1 MKTEKQMAVA
11 AAEFAERW
19 KDRGYER
26 GESQPFWIDLLTN
39 VFGIETLSDGFITFE
54 EHRKVDASNFID
66 GRIPSTRVLIEQ
78 KSLGKD
84 LRKGILQSDGSLL
97 NPFQQARRY
106 VVGLPVSEHPRWI
119 VTCNFS
125 EFLVYDMEQPN
136 GEPEQILL
144 ENLGKE
150 YYRLM
155 FLVDAKNEHL
165 SKEMQVSM
173 QAGEIVG
180 KIYEAL
186 LKQYDD
192 NSPEALRWL
201 NILCVRIV
209 FCLYAEDAGVFT
221 HDQFHDYLNRYDA
234 DDMRS
239 ALIRLFEVLNTPQE
253 KRSKYLKDDLKAF
266 PYTNG
271 GLFEEEIEIPQ
282 FTEELK
288 TTLLQNASLD
298 FDWSE
303 ISPTIFGAVF
313 ESTLN
318 PETRR
323 SGGMHYT
330 SIENIHKVIDPLFLN
345 ALRHELDEILEEKI
359 ERQRQ
364 KKLDAYQERLA
375 SLTFLDPACGSGNF
389 LTETYL
395 SLRRLE
401 NEVIRERYHG
411 QAFLGFEEVN
421 PIKVSIQQFYGIEI
435 NDFAVTVATTAL
447 WISEAQ
453 MLTET
458 EKIIRRDIDFLPLKA
473 YHNIREGNALRMD
486 WDVIELPSDIPTI
499 HAKNT
504 YVIFEDEPLM
514 ASEPVAE
521 YNEVNLITTG
531 MERGP
536 KPPTKIGIHYDYII
550 GNPPFIGARQMDE
563 SQKQDV
569 VNIFGPKW
577 KNVGNLD
584 YVCCWYKK
592 AWQLMRGHKTKAAFV
607 STNSICQGEQV
618 ANLWQSLMEDGLRI
632 DFAHRTFRWDSESNS
647 KAHVHCVIV
656 GFSAE
661 RPVQTNSPSKIRGG
675 QGALTTATEHVMNTS
690 DMKDLRR
697 QLRSNGTPA
706 EGALW
711 NILKG
716 RQIEGL
722 QFRRQY
728 SVGHYILDFYCPALK
743 LAIELDGDYHYYGA
757 NPERDMARDRDL
769 LQTYGIK
776 TLHFENKVVFNQPQ
790 AIVNSIIKVQREVNA
805 PQPPLSLEGEPITPA
820 CVIYDGKRVIKTNHI
835 NAYLMD
841 APDVF
846 VGSRNLPLCDVPPIG
861 IGNKPIDGGN
871 YLFTKEQM
879 EDFCKVE
886 PKAAQYFKL
895 WYGSEEFIHQKPRYC
910 LWLGDCTPAEL
921 RQMPHCLKRVEAV
934 RNLRLSSSSAGTRKL
949 ADRPTRFHVEN
960 MPSSNFIIIP
970 SVSSEKRRYVPM
982 GFMTPDA
989 LASNLVLI
997 IPDATL
1003 YHFGVLESNV
1013 HMAWMRAVCGRL
1025 KSDYRY
1031 SKDVVYNN
1039 FPWPGS
1045 HDVNAPQ
1052 PPLILEGEQV
1062 TPANSPSD
1070 TGVTQ
1075 DILTNSPSKIRGGQ
1089 GALTTEVAQVTLT
1102 NSPSKIRGGR
1112 GALTIEVTDEQRA
1125 KIEQTAQ
1132 AILDA
1137 RALYPDSSLADLYDE
1152 LTMPAELRKAH
1163 QDNDRAVMQAYG
1175 FNVKTMTE
1183 SQCVAELF
1191 KLYKEMT
1198 KSMSGEKS

>member
-1 MKTEKQMAVA
+1 MKTEKQMAAA

-19 KDRGYER
+19 KGRGYER

-39 VFGIETLSDGFITFE
+39 VFGIETPSDGFIRFE
-54 EHRKVDASNFID
+54 DHRMVDASNFID

-84 LRKGILQSDGSLL
+84 LRKGILQSDGSML

-106 VVGLPVSEHPRWI
+106 VVSLPVSEHPRWI

-150 YYRLM
+150 YYRLL

-209 FCLYAEDAGVFT
+209 FCLYAEDAEIFT
-221 HDQFHDYLNRYDA
+221 HDQFHDYLVRYDA
-234 DDMRS
+234 EDLRR
-239 ALIRLFEVLNTPQE
+239 ALRDLFEVLNTPTE

-271 GLFEEEIEIPQ
+271 GLFEEQIEIPQ

-288 TTLLQNASLD
+288 QTLLQNASLD

-330 SIENIHKVIDPLFLN
+330 SIANIHKVIDPLFLN
-345 ALRHELDEILEEKI
+345 DLRRELDEILEEKV

-364 KKLDAYQERLA
+364 KKLDAYQDRLA

-411 QAFLGFEEVN
+411 QSFIGFEEVN
-421 PIKVSIQQFYGIEI
+421 PVKVGIHQFYGIEI

-453 MLTET
+453 MLRET
-458 EKIIRRDIDFLPLKA
+458 EKIIRRDIDFLPLKS

-486 WDVIELPSDIPTI
+486 WNFMPYKEVRPNVHEII
-499 HAKNT
+499 
-504 YVIFEDEPLM
+504 YEDEPTEKGVM
-514 ASEPVAE
+514 
-521 YNEVNLITTG
+521 
-531 MERGP
+531 
-536 KPPTKIGIHYDYII
+536 HFYDYII
-550 GNPPFIGARQMDE
+550 GNPPFIGARQMSSE
-563 SQKQDV
+563 QKKDV
-569 VNIFGPKW
+569 VSIFGENW

-592 AWQLMRGHKTKAAFV
+592 AFDATRIGTPKIAFV

-618 ANLWQSLMEDGLRI
+618 ANLWQPLMEDGLHI
-632 DFAHRTFRWDSESNS
+632 DFAHRTFRWESESS
-647 KAHVHCVIV
+647 QKAQVHCVIV
-656 GFSAE
+656 GFS
-661 RPVQTNSPSKIRGG
+661 
-675 QGALTTATEHVMNTS
+675 
-690 DMKDLRR
+690 KD
-697 QLRSNGTPA
+697 
-706 EGALW
+706 
-711 NILKG
+711 
-716 RQIEGL
+716 
-722 QFRRQY
+722 
-728 SVGHYILDFYCPALK
+728 
-743 LAIELDGDYHYYGA
+743 DYK
-757 NPERDMARDRDL
+757 EKECL
-769 LQTYGIK
+769 LFDNDKMT
-776 TLHFENKVVFNQPQ
+776 KV
-790 AIVNSIIKVQREVNA
+790 S
-805 PQPPLSLEGEPITPA
+805 
-820 CVIYDGKRVIKTNHI
+820 HI
-835 NAYLMD
+835 NAYLTD
-841 APDVF
+841 APDIF
-846 VGSRNLPLCDVPPIG
+846 IWSRPKPICDVPLIG

-871 YLFTKEQM
+871 YLFDKEEM
-879 EDFCKVE
+879 EDFISKE
-886 PKAAQYFKL
+886 PASAAYFHPY
-895 WYGSEEFIHQKPRYC
+895 YGAFEFINQKPRYC

-921 RQMPHCLKRVEAV
+921 RRMPQCMKRVEAV
-934 RNLRLSSSSAGTRKL
+934 REARLASKSVGTQKI

-960 MPSSNFIIIP
+960 FPKDDYIVIP
-970 SVSSEKRRYVPM
+970 EVSSERRRYIPM
-982 GFMTPDA
+982 GMMTPDIIC
-989 LASNLVLI
+989 SNKLRIMPNVSR
-997 IPDATL
+997 
-1003 YHFGVLESNV
+1003 YHFGILQSNV
-1013 HMAWMRAVCGRL
+1013 HMAWMRQVAGRL
-1025 KSDYRY
+1025 ETRYDY
-1031 SKDVVYNN
+1031 SINIVYNN
-1039 FPWPGS
+1039 FPWPT
-1045 HDVNAPQ
+1045 PT
-1052 PPLILEGEQV
+1052 EEQ
-1062 TPANSPSD
+1062 
-1070 TGVTQ
+1070 
-1075 DILTNSPSKIRGGQ
+1075 K
-1089 GALTTEVAQVTLT
+1089 
-1102 NSPSKIRGGR
+1102 
-1112 GALTIEVTDEQRA
+1112 A

-1175 FNVKTMTE
+1175 FPVKSTFTE

-1191 KLYKEMT
+1191 KLYREKT
-1198 KSMSGEKS
+1198 K

>member
-1 MKTEKQMAVA
+1 MKTEKQMAMA

-19 KDRGYER
+19 KGRGYER

-39 VFGIETLSDGFITFE
+39 VFGIETPSDGFITFE
-54 EHRKVDASNFID
+54 DHRMVDASNFID

-84 LRKGILQSDGSLL
+84 LRKGIRQSDDSLL

-106 VVGLPVSEHPRWI
+106 VVSLPVSEHPRWI

-150 YYRLM
+150 YYRLL

-165 SKEMQVSM
+165 SKEMRVSM

-180 KIYEAL
+180 RIYEAL

-192 NSPEALRWL
+192 NSAEALRWL

-221 HDQFHDYLNRYDA
+221 HDQFHDYLVRYDA
-234 DDMRS
+234 EDLRS
-239 ALIRLFEVLNTPQE
+239 ALIRLFEVLNTPAE

-271 GLFEEEIEIPQ
+271 GLFAEEIEIPQ

-288 TTLLQNASLD
+288 QTLLQNASLD

-345 ALRHELDEILEEKI
+345 DLRRELDEILEEKV
-359 ERQRQ
+359 EKQRIR
-364 KKLDAYQERLA
+364 KLDAYQDRLA

-411 QAFLGFEEVN
+411 QSFLGFEEVN

-453 MLTET
+453 MLRET
-458 EKIIRRDIDFLPLKA
+458 EKITRRDIDFLPLKS
-473 YHNIREGNALRMD
+473 YSNIREGNALRMD
-486 WDVIELPSDIPTI
+486 WNFIPYKNGLPSPLPIKSLPSSRTVPGYKPVEKERI
-499 HAKNT
+499 EIRPNVHKIT
-504 YVIFEDEPLM
+504 YEEEPK
-514 ASEPVAE
+514 EE
-521 YNEVNLITTG
+521 GLI
-531 MERGP
+531 MM
-536 KPPTKIGIHYDYII
+536 YDYII
-550 GNPPFIGARQMDE
+550 GNPPFVGARQMNSE
-563 SQKQDV
+563 QKEDV
-569 VNIFGPKW
+569 IHIFGEKW

-584 YVCCWYKK
+584 YVCCWYMKGF
-592 AWQLMRGHKTKAAFV
+592 QSTRIGHPRIAFV

-618 ANLWQSLMEDGLRI
+618 ANLWQPLIEKGLSI
-632 DFAHRTFRWDSESNS
+632 DFAHRTFRWDSEASL

-656 GFSAE
+656 GFS
-661 RPVQTNSPSKIRGG
+661 
-675 QGALTTATEHVMNTS
+675 H
-690 DMKDLRR
+690 KDEK
-697 QLRSNGTPA
+697 P
-706 EGALW
+706 
-711 NILKG
+711 K
-716 RQIEGL
+716 
-722 QFRRQY
+722 
-728 SVGHYILDFYCPALK
+728 
-743 LAIELDGDYHYYGA
+743 EL
-757 NPERDMARDRDL
+757 L
-769 LQTYGIK
+769 
-776 TLHFENKVVFNQPQ
+776 
-790 AIVNSIIKVQREVNA
+790 
-805 PQPPLSLEGEPITPA
+805 
-820 CVIYDGKRVIKTNHI
+820 IYDNDKITKADHI

-846 VGSRNLPLCDVPPIG
+846 VSSRQQSICDIPSIG

-871 YLFTKEQM
+871 YLFTKEEM
-879 EDFCKVE
+879 EEFIKVE
-886 PKAAQYFKL
+886 PKSAQYFKP

-910 LWLGDCTPAEL
+910 LWLGGCSPAEL
-921 RQMPHCLKRVEAV
+921 RQMPHCMKRIEAV
-934 RNLRLSSSSAGTRKL
+934 REMRLASNSAGTRKL

-960 MPSSNFIIIP
+960 MPDTNYIIVP
-970 SVSSEKRRYVPM
+970 KVSSEKRRYVPM
-982 GFMTPDA
+982 GFMSPNV
-989 LASNLVLI
+989 LASDLVFV

-1003 YHFGVLESNV
+1003 YHFGILESNV

-1025 KSDYRY
+1025 ETRYRY

-1039 FPWPGS
+1039 FPWPT
-1045 HDVNAPQ
+1045 PT
-1052 PPLILEGEQV
+1052 EEQ
-1062 TPANSPSD
+1062 
-1070 TGVTQ
+1070 
-1075 DILTNSPSKIRGGQ
+1075 K
-1089 GALTTEVAQVTLT
+1089 
-1102 NSPSKIRGGR
+1102 
-1112 GALTIEVTDEQRA
+1112 A

-1152 LTMPAELRKAH
+1152 LTMPVELRKAH

-1175 FNVKTMTE
+1175 FPVKSTFTE

-1191 KLYKEMT
+1191 KLYKEKT
-1198 KSMSGEKS
+1198 HDI